1 MAKYVVKITNLDRGV
16 SAYSDWE
23 PMFVD
28 KAETFKTNVPE
39 LRATA
44 AEVKNAVFEDKNGA
58 YEHKCWLEEE
68 NFEEQAAFGRGP
80 RMKFEIEQI

>member
-1 MAKYVVKITNLDRGV
+1 MARYVVKVTNLDMGV

-28 KAETFKTNVPE
+28 KAKTFQTNVQE

-44 AEVKNAVFEDKNGA
+44 DEVKNAVFEDRNKA
-58 YEHKCWLEEE
+58 YLYKCGLEEE
-68 NFEEQAAFGRGP
+68 NFEEQAAYGRGP
-80 RMKFEIEQI
+80 RMKFEVEEI